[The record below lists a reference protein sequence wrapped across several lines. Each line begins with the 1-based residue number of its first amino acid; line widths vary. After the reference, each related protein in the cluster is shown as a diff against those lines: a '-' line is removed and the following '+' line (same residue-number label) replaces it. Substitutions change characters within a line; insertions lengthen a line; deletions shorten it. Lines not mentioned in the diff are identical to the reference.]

1 MCREKHNNDAFS
13 EVLRNSWRSL
23 SFTLTSYVVT
33 LIAFALYSENY
44 SGIYLFIHS
53 MYLYIFLWQETNILF
68 SITIYIR
75 LDFPILIRFFEKQ
88 RVIEESWQYIS
99 DDSRLLRFKCT
110 TPTFL
115 LRRDYYNFATLVFYG
130 VRGPRA
136 VRARI
141 PS

>member
-1 MCREKHNNDAFS
+1 MAYIYPCIVCIYTFFS
-13 EVLRNSWRSL
+13 GKKQIYYFL
-23 SFTLTSYVVT
+23 SQF
-33 LIAFALYSENY
+33 
-44 SGIYLFIHS
+44 
-53 MYLYIFLWQETNILF
+53 
-68 SITIYIR
+68 IR

-136 VRARI
+136 IRARI